1 MIKSIRKLWSNI
13 TLQTRLTVISTFCV
27 SLIMSSLSFWALN
40 SIKEETKITDRHF
53 VQDFSLLL
61 TTNVIP
67 LIEDGLYENLV
78 SVSQRFY
85 SSTSSIRYI
94 IYLDSEGEI
103 YFSIP
108 VFNQRQLFTYDYDY
122 FLSFKDSNPKEKSVF
137 VLKKQYENYHQQE
150 LLEVT
155 NIFLDLYSH
164 NKNLGFLI
172 LGLNPNPTIVN
183 SSQLTR
189 NLSVII
195 FLSIWL
201 IVIMG
206 VVFNTLTI
214 TRPINELLLG
224 VKNIAAGKFY
234 KRINLPFGGELGELI
249 ESFNEMAKKLQTYQE
264 QNLEELTGEKTK
276 LEVLVSRIADGAIL
290 LDTELRIVLIN
301 PTAIKALNLENI
313 PVMGQKIIDYLP
325 HKINGK
331 LIALIEKLVKPSGKV
346 ESTFNTQEPGIGVYP
361 LNQKTIRILLNPV
374 VNPNRNSIKGIVM
387 TIQDITK
394 ETQLNE
400 AQNKFIS
407 NVSHELR
414 TPLFNI
420 LSFLETLYEYNDS
433 LSKKQKLEFLDI
445 ANKETK
451 RLTRLVND
459 VLDLS
464 RLESDR
470 LYNFE
475 YIDLSVIIE
484 QVIRS
489 YQLTF
494 KEKIVIVKVEI
505 ESKIPRIYGNYD
517 LILQSILNLVG
528 NALKFTHTRGIIS
541 IRLFRINFSRNIP
554 RTEKKVRIEVSD
566 TGIGI
571 QNEQAKKI
579 FDRFLRIENS
589 THTLQGTGLGLAI
602 VKNCIN
608 KHKSNILLRS
618 ESNNGST
625 FWFDL

>member
-1 MIKSIRKLWSNI
+1 MIKTIKKWWDNI
-13 TLQTRLTVISTFCV
+13 TLQTQLTIVATFCV

-40 SIKEETKITDRHF
+40 SIKEETKITDKHF
-53 VQDFSLLL
+53 VQDLSLLL

-67 LIEDGLYENLV
+67 LIEEGLYENLV
-78 SVSQRFY
+78 NVSQRFY

-108 VFNQRQLFTYDYDY
+108 LFNKSPLFVYDSEP
-122 FLSFKDSNPKEKSVF
+122 FLSFKDSNSKEKSSF
-137 VLKKQYENYHQQE
+137 VLKKQYESSHQHE
-150 LLEVT
+150 LLEIT
-155 NIFLDLYSH
+155 NIFLDLYSD
-164 NKNLGFLI
+164 NKNIGFMI

-183 SSQLTR
+183 SSRLTI
-189 NLSVII
+189 NLSIII
-195 FLSIWL
+195 FLSIWF
-201 IVIMG
+201 IVVMG

-249 ESFNEMAKKLQTYQE
+249 QNFNEMARKLQTYQE
-264 QNLEELTGEKTK
+264 QNLEELTAEKTK

-313 PVMGQKIIDYLP
+313 PVMGQKIVDYLP
-325 HKINGK
+325 PKINGK
-331 LIALIEKLVKPSGKV
+331 LIPLIEKLVQASSII
-346 ESTFNTQEPGIGVYP
+346 ESTFQTQEPGIGVYP
-361 LNQKTIRILLNPV
+361 IDQKTIRILLNPV

-400 AQNKFIS
+400 AQNRFIS

-433 LSKKQKLEFLDI
+433 LSNQEQLEFLDI

-470 LYNFE
+470 IYNFE
-475 YIDLSVIIE
+475 YIDLNVIVE

-505 ESKIPRIYGNYD
+505 ESQIPRIYGNYD

-528 NALKFTHTRGIIS
+528 NALKFTHTKGIIS
-541 IRLFRINFSRNIP
+541 IRLFKINCSSNI
-554 RTEKKVRIEVSD
+554 TNQQKKVRIEVSD

-571 QNEQAKKI
+571 ENEQKKKI

-602 VKNCIN
+602 VKNCIS
-608 KHKSNILLRS
+608 KHNSNIFLRS
-618 ESNNGST
+618 ELNNGST